1 MRGLYSYE
9 NMEEIIKILGSVI
22 ENNRLRVE
30 FTGKEESYSY
40 VVYRFK
46 KLNKQGVTEKRCRKM
61 GVELSSYLSYI
72 PQVKFSECRDELL
85 FYIRRDAPL
94 TLTSSEML
102 FNGRDSWGDVV
113 PVNIGRES
121 SGEEYVFNLFNAPNI
136 LIGGDDGRGKS
147 NLQKLI
153 IEELKDR
160 EDISFVLVDI
170 TNTGEF
176 EEYRR
181 KPNCRVID
189 NKMDFVSY
197 LFFRNNDLMA
207 ELESLLSPAEDRE
220 KTVFIIN
227 DMAPL
232 LENGKDAE
240 VLIAKLREKMAL
252 SWRTGFFSIL
262 ALSGLYSTLNDK
274 DFLEDINLIISF
286 HIEDEE
292 ESKALI
298 RDSDAQSLFHPG
310 DAFCYNTEYREKTRV
325 QCYKV

>member
-1 MRGLYSYE
+1 
-9 NMEEIIKILGSVI
+9 MEEIIKTLGSVI

-46 KLNKQGVTEKRCRKM
+46 KLNKQGVTEKRCRKI

-85 FYIRRDAPL
+85 FYIKRDAPL
-94 TLTSSEML
+94 TLSSSEIL
-102 FNGRDSWGDVV
+102 FNGRNSRGNVV
-113 PVNIGRES
+113 PVNIGRKNY
-121 SGEEYVFNLFNAPNI
+121 GGEYVFNLFDAPNI

-160 EDISFVLVDI
+160 EDISFILVDI

-176 EEYRR
+176 NEYRG
-181 KPNCRVID
+181 KSNCRVID
-189 NKMDFVSY
+189 NKRDFVSY
-197 LFFRNNDLMA
+197 LFFRNNDLMT
-207 ELESLLSPAEDRE
+207 ELESLLNPAADRE

-232 LENGKDAE
+232 LENREDAE
-240 VLIAKLREKMAL
+240 VLIAKLRGKMAL

-262 ALSGLYSTLNDK
+262 ALSRLYSVLKDK
-274 DFLEDINLIISF
+274 DFLEDINLIFSF

-298 RDSDAQSLFHPG
+298 RDSDARSLFYPG
-310 DAFCYNTEYREKTRV
+310 DAFCYDTEDREKTRI
-325 QCYKV
+325 QCYKA